1 MHVDLN
7 AFLDNNNFNFR
18 ALAMKFAIKCPPS
31 YRGLMTSTGYLV
43 EVFLFWEEKGGGH
56 MKTRKEFLEA
66 VMTMANL
73 KDLKQADD
81 AARAVISLTK
91 LIIGEELSQKIA
103 EVSPPD
109 LRQGWE
115 SIRAAQMDDYER
127 DERLFE
133 TGETDEELETEK
145 QWKITSEN

>member
-1 MHVDLN
+1 
-7 AFLDNNNFNFR
+7 
-18 ALAMKFAIKCPPS
+18 
-31 YRGLMTSTGYLV
+31 
-43 EVFLFWEEKGGGH
+43 

-66 VMTMANL
+66 VMKMANL

-91 LIIGEELSQKIA
+91 LIIGDELSQKIA
-103 EVSPPD
+103 DISPPD

-115 SIRAAQMDDYER
+115 SIRAAQEDDFQR

-133 TGETDEELETEK
+133 TGETDEELETERHL
-145 QWKITSEN
+145 QITSES